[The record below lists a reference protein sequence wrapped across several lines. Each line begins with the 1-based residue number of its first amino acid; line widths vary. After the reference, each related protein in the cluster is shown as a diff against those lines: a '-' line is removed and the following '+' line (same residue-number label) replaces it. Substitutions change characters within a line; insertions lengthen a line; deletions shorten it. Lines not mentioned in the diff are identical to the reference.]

1 MSTYVCSDIHGRY
14 DRYLKLFN
22 YVKDTDTLYILGDCI
37 DRHDGGIDILKDIMK
52 RKNIKMIRGNHEDM
66 MIKSQYDREWFDIWN
81 LPNNGGSVTY
91 NKFISL
97 LKNEREEIENF
108 LKSLPIFYRIKVG
121 ENSFYLGHASIAPES
136 EYPMEVLYEEDVN
149 NEYVINFL
157 VWESPFKHPM
167 LLPKQEDNKYNILG
181 HVYVQ
186 HFNKFGKI
194 EKFGN
199 TFDIDGGCALPK
211 DEDDHTNLILL
222 RLDDFKDI
230 YIK

>member
-1 MSTYVCSDIHGRY
+1 MATYVCSDIHGRY
-14 DRYLKLFN
+14 DRYLKLFD

-66 MIKSQYDREWFDIWN
+66 MIQGQTDREWFNIWN
-81 LPNNGGSVTY
+81 LYNNGGTVTY
-91 NKFISL
+91 EKFIGL
-97 LKNEREEIENF
+97 LKEEREEIINY
-108 LKSLPIFYRIKVG
+108 LKSLPLFYRIKVG
-121 ENSFYLGHASIAPES
+121 ENSFYLGHAFIAPES
-136 EYPMEVLYEEDVN
+136 TYPMDVLYPDGLDQN
-149 NEYVINFL
+149 VIGFL
-157 VWESPFKHPM
+157 VWESPFKNPHI
-167 LLPKQEDNKYNILG
+167 LPKNEDNKYYILG

-186 HFNKFGKI
+186 HFNKTGKI

-199 TFDIDGGCALPK
+199 AFDIDGGCALPK

-222 RLDDFKDI
+222 RLDDFKEI